1 MLSKSRKRGFSLL
14 ELLAVITI
22 IGALAAIIIP
32 RLSGSTDAAKQAG
45 AAQYRSD
52 LNDALETYY
61 FENGSFP
68 PDLETL
74 HTSGYYS
81 EPIPLNPVTN
91 QPFELNPANGRVK
104 ID

>member
-1 MLSKSRKRGFSLL
+1 MHLRSRARGFSLL

-22 IGALAAIIIP
+22 LGVIAAIVVP
-32 RLSGSTDAAKQAG
+32 RIVASTVAAKQAG
-45 AAQYRSD
+45 AAQYRAD
-52 LNDALETYY
+52 LNDALEKYY
-61 FENGSFP
+61 FDTGLTP

-74 HTSGYYS
+74 HTLGYYS

-91 QPFELNPANGRVK
+91 QPFVLDPATGHVK